1 MLGMY
6 YSFCFVFTIIYNV
19 LFELQH
25 VNCLSCKH
33 KLMLTLQF
41 VFSYFGATN
50 ILEGVAKFKHLFKP
64 LKNLYVLESILE
76 VSVLIRISLSFCNS
90 VHERA

>member
-1 MLGMY
+1 MY
-6 YSFCFVFTIIYNV
+6 YSFCFVFTIVYNV

-50 ILEGVAKFKHLFKP
+50 FLEVVAKFKP
-64 LKNLYVLESILE
+64 LKNLYVLDSILE

-90 VHERA
+90 VH

>member
-1 MLGMY
+1 MY
-6 YSFCFVFTIIYNV
+6 YSFCFVFIYNV
-19 LFELQH
+19 LVELQH

-50 ILEGVAKFKHLFKP
+50 FLEVVAKFKHLFKP
-64 LKNLYVLESILE
+64 LKNVYVLDSILE

-90 VHERA
+90 VH